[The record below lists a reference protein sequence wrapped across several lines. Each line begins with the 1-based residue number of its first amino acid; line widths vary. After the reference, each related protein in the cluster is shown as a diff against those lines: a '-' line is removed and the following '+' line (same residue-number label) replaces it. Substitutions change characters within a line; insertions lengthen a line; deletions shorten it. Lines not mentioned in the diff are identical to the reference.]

1 MEKQKFDIKRINN
14 STILFNGE
22 IIKKTNTTS
31 TAYREIYKAEKY
43 VIKFDNPKIDNGA
56 GYQCRREY
64 DKWRIIRNSKMSIY
78 FVPILRFGRIDG
90 RAYVIQPKIEIV
102 KKKRPNWAWEIV
114 YEAQEEFNLN
124 DLHSGNWTFLNNNV
138 LIFDYAF

>member
-22 IIKKTNTTS
+22 IIKKSNTASTS
-31 TAYREIYKAEKY
+31 SREIYKSEKY
-43 VIKFDNPKIDNGA
+43 VIKFDNPKIDSDV

-64 DKWRIIRNSKMSIY
+64 DKWRIIRNSKMSMY
-78 FVPILRFGRIDG
+78 FVPILRFGRINSK
-90 RAYVIQPKIEIV
+90 AYVIQPRVEII

-114 YEAQEEFNLN
+114 YEVQEEFNLD
-124 DLHSGNWTFLNNNV
+124 DLHSGNWTIQDDNV